1 LPCTRSA
8 AASPESSRRIN
19 KKRGESVRNLE
30 SVFQIHD
37 TSRLRIEGLVELE
50 YRDRVRKGMKVV
62 IEPSCAEGP
71 EQTLL
76 GHLQEV
82 TGVAVTADP
91 DKPAIVSAS
100 EDGSIRVWERASRH
114 ERRVLSQ
121 NAPVRCLACGPTAA
135 TARWC
140 LTGAGDGTAR
150 LWDLAGPSE
159 EPARLLQGE
168 HRGGV
173 TSVAFS
179 PDGKACVTAG
189 EDREICLWD
198 TDSGTLRYRFPPGHR
213 AAITALQFAPQSQL
227 VSAGRDN
234 TVRIWTVGTK
244 GARLDA
250 TIDRRSGDVTHP
262 GISADGHFLLLDQG
276 RALRMLTL
284 RDRLTECVL
293 ENAGEASQFTTF
305 AHFSPDGRLILTA
318 GAAEG
323 RVQLWRAPTATT
335 RPYELRQL
343 VTRDRSPSTC
353 AAFAANGAFVVTGTK
368 DRQLLIWA
376 LPDAREVE
384 EQSNAEITL
393 VEQAVESSTRHLRI
407 WAEVANTNGRLLPG
421 TNVTL
426 AIYP

>member
-1 LPCTRSA
+1 
-8 AASPESSRRIN
+8 
-19 KKRGESVRNLE
+19 
-30 SVFQIHD
+30 VFQIHD